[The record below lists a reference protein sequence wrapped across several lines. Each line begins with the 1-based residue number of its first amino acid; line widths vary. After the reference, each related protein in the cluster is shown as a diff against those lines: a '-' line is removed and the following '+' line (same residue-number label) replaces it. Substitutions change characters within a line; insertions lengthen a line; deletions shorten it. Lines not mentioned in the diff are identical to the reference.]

1 MIGAMVSSK
10 PTPLRRLFPKH
21 ATPSAKPRGRSSEY
35 DYTMTNEYMEELM
48 RRIDNKMQ
56 AYELYRRPQDKMML
70 ECMVADYEAK
80 MKLKLQDEQ

>member
-1 MIGAMVSSK
+1 
-10 PTPLRRLFPKH
+10 
-21 ATPSAKPRGRSSEY
+21 
-35 DYTMTNEYMEELM
+35 M

-80 MKLKLQDEQ
+80 MKLKLQDEAESSTQIQGQVPPW